1 MIAFAS
7 VTCALLLLKMYGL
20 SAVSLTVLHVIAV
33 VIAVDR
39 RKYSSGEMKIY

>member
-7 VTCALLLLKMYGL
+7 VTSALLLLKMYGF
-20 SAVSLTVLHVIAV
+20 SAVSLTVIN